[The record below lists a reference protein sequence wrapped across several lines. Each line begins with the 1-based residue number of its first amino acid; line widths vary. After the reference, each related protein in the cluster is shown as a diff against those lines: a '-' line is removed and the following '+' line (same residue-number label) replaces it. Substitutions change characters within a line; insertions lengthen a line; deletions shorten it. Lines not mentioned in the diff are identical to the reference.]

1 MILVVVLAIL
11 GWFRGLIAQLASV
24 AAIVGGV
31 WVGAVVKQWVGGH
44 WNGAHPTVIFWAL
57 TWVVTVL
64 ASLTVISL
72 LNVLGDKLGQAIQ
85 SGPLGWLDRGL
96 GIVAG
101 AALGVVFAS
110 FMVLA
115 AARLPMGAT
124 VERSLHTAR
133 APRPLLEGGEAAC
146 VRFPRFPG
154 ACGLKKE
161 FAFARRKWVR
171 ESPVV

>member
-1 MILVVVLAIL
+1 M
-11 GWFRGLIAQLASV
+11 ASV

-31 WVGAVVKQWVGGH
+31 WVGAVVKQWVGSH
-44 WNGAHPTVIFWAL
+44 WHGAHPTVVFWAL
-57 TWVVTVL
+57 AWVVTVL
-64 ASLTVISL
+64 AALTVISL
-72 LNVLGDKLGQAIQ
+72 VNVLGDKLGQAFQ

-115 AARLPMGAT
+115 AARLPMGAF
-124 VERSLHTAR
+124 VEHSMRVAR

-146 VRFPRFPG
+146 VRFSPFPG
-154 ACGLKKE
+154 ARGLKKE

-171 ESPVV
+171 EAPEVQV